1 MKKKQIIRI
10 LTLALMWFIAIL
22 AFDIVQNIKV
32 FERGDWLPYFQY
44 TLTIVLPIIIVYCIT
59 ISISEVFFTRM
70 MLRDYPFAIVVIVK
84 TILQFA
90 VIYVIHFAG
99 TYVITELIPLSPNSN
114 VNAHYAYLGASLN
127 IFYVVYFFIVSFH
140 FSLYAQ
146 VSRKFG
152 STNLFDIIKGT
163 YFRPKEDKRIFMFL
177 DLNQSTTIAEE
188 IGHLKYSRLIQK
200 CFTKLTHHIDN
211 YDAEVYQ
218 YVGDE
223 AVLTWRNSD
232 TKAARKCIELYVDFR
247 DNLLKAAPEF
257 QKEFGVAPKFKVGVS
272 FGTVAIAEVGDYKRD
287 IAFHG
292 TVLNTGARLCQ
303 LCKEIK
309 EGILFSSDF
318 YRLLENNSNNLDY
331 IGDFML
337 TGRQTHEKVYRLPS
351 YGDFTPPIASSYDIQ
366 KIST

>member
-22 AFDIVQNIKV
+22 AFDIVLNIKV
-32 FERGDWLPYFQY
+32 FERGDWLPYYQY
-44 TLTIVLPIIIVYCIT
+44 TFTTVLPLILIYCVIISV
-59 ISISEVFFTRM
+59 SEVFFMRA
-70 MLRDYPFAIVVIVK
+70 MLRDYPFAVVVLTK
-84 TILQFA
+84 TVLQFA
-90 VIYVIHFAG
+90 VIYVVHFLGA
-99 TYVITELIPLSPNSN
+99 YFITQIMPLSPNDA
-114 VNAHYAYLGASLN
+114 VNTHYAYLGTSFNA
-127 IFYVVYFFIVSFH
+127 FYVTYFFIVSFH

-163 YFRPKEDKRIFMFL
+163 YFRPKEDERIFMFL

-223 AVLTWRNSD
+223 AVLTWRNSN
-232 TKAARKCIELYVDFR
+232 TKAARQCVALYAVFK

-257 QKEFGVAPKFKVGVS
+257 EKEFGVTPKFKVGVS

-309 EGILFSSDF
+309 EDILFSDSF
-318 YRLLENNSNNLDY
+318 SNLEKSNAHHLEYVGDY
-331 IGDFML
+331 ML
-337 TGRQTHEKVYRLPS
+337 TGRRTLEKVYRLVL
-351 YGDFTPPIASSYDIQ
+351 
-366 KIST
+366 